1 MSRPP
6 RPPAGVPP
14 SEPADRSIPPDAD
27 DDDGAP
33 SPSGTAGGR
42 GRRTSIGARRN
53 PASEAAVIAAARSL
67 LQEKGYAGFS
77 IDEVARRAGAGKPTI
92 YRWWPTK
99 ADLFIAIYQADKAA
113 AIAMPDTGSLAR
125 DLRTLVNALWAFWRT
140 TPSGGAFR
148 ALIAEAQ
155 TNPVSLAALRDRF
168 VPQHMCRLREVF
180 DRAVERGEIAP
191 DNVEALVELY
201 FGFNWFRL
209 LMNRIDDDPDHV
221 ARAVQMMV
229 EGARR

>member
-6 RPPAGVPP
+6 HPPPGIAPN
-14 SEPADRSIPPDAD
+14 EATPDVVQ
-27 DDDGAP
+27 DGNVP
-33 SPSGTAGGR
+33 SPASAMGAS

-53 PASEAAVIAAARSL
+53 PASAAAVIAAARSL

-99 ADLFIAIYQADKAA
+99 ADLFIAVYQADKAA
-113 AIAMPDTGSLAR
+113 TIAIPDTGSLAR

-155 TNPVSLAALRDRF
+155 TNPASLAALRDRF
-168 VPQHMCRLREVF
+168 VAQHMCRLQIVF

>member
-6 RPPAGVPP
+6 RPPTGAPP
-14 SEPADRSIPPDAD
+14 NEPADRPPSGAD

-33 SPSGTAGGR
+33 FPSGTAGGR

-67 LQEKGYAGFS
+67 LQEKGYAGLS
-77 IDEVARRAGAGKPTI
+77 RAEVARGAGAGKP
-92 YRWWPTK
+92 RSCRGWAPK

-155 TNPVSLAALRDRF
+155 TNPASLAALRDRF

-209 LMNRIDDDPDHV
+209 LMNRIDDDPDRV